1 MISSGIWSKPC
12 SSSISSFCCGGC
24 IAWDVDVLTNVDETI
39 VVPVFDGGGGGGVAD
54 TFDGSGGGRADGF
67 TVLHI
72 GGWDVIN
79 HGGLGLLVVVV
90 VVAVVIAFTTKY
102 VSILPK

>member
-1 MISSGIWSKPC
+1 MISSGIWPRPG
-12 SSSISSFCCGGC
+12 SSSISSFGCCCCGGGF

-39 VVPVFDGGGGGGVAD
+39 VVPVFVGGGVAD
-54 TFDGSGGGRADGF
+54 TFDGSGGGRADGGL

-72 GGWDVIN
+72 GGWDVIS

-90 VVAVVIAFTTKY
+90 VVAR
-102 VSILPK
+102 